1 MWINPPIELK
11 TLPREPGV
19 YRMLDAARKVLYI
32 GKARNLRK
40 RVSSYFHKIPDSPRT
55 RAMLQQVRDIETTIT
70 ASEAE
75 ALIVEHNLI
84 KQLKPRYNVLLKDAK
99 SYPYILLTDEAYPR
113 LRMYRGR
120 CDVPGEYFGPFP
132 HAGAVQQT
140 LQLMQKVF
148 RIRDCEE
155 STFRNRSR
163 PCMQYQ
169 IGRCTAPCCQRV
181 DDAAYHRQVRQAR
194 AFLQG
199 HDQEYLQQWQQEME
213 QAAAALNFE
222 HAARLRDRIRMMRS
236 ILAGQQKS
244 GLPDDADAIVILQ
257 RGESVHLCI
266 GSRRAGRDLGSHCL
280 RVDQAADAS
289 HLEILQ
295 SLFMERY
302 QRDTPPAEIMI
313 EHNCSEELSGL
324 LRLLCPQQ
332 KVSIQ
337 MPQRGKKHE
346 WLAQVRHSGEQY
358 LASRSQAQQQ
368 PAFEAL
374 AELLALP
381 EAPRRIAAVDNA
393 HLGGQQMVSAIVFA
407 GWQGPEKEYYRRYKL
422 EDGGDDYAG
431 MREVLTRFF
440 RNIREEKLPL
450 PDILFIDGGK
460 GQLEVAMAAAAECG
474 MDALKMVAVAK
485 GRQRKVGTEVLW
497 PSWREQTLRP
507 GRHSPAL
514 MLIARVRD
522 EAHRFAGEHMRK
534 RKKKQMLS
542 SSLEQIDGV
551 GPARRMALLRHFG
564 GIEGVRQASRE
575 QLMEVPGIS
584 AIFADRIFT
593 RLHNQ

>member
-1 MWINPPIELK
+1 MWIEAPIELK
-11 TLPREPGV
+11 SLPREPGV
-19 YRMLDAARKVLYI
+19 YRMLDAARKVLYV

-40 RVSSYFHKIPDSPRT
+40 RVSSYFHKTPGAPRT
-55 RAMLQQVRDIETTIT
+55 RAMLQQVRDIETTVTI
-70 ASEAE
+70 SEAE

-99 SYPYILLTDEAYPR
+99 TYPYILLTDEHYPR
-113 LRMYRGR
+113 LRLYRGKR
-120 CDVPGEYFGPFP
+120 DVPGEYFGPFP
-132 HAGAVQQT
+132 HAGAVHQT

-148 RIRDCEE
+148 HIRDCEE
-155 STFRNRSR
+155 GTFRNRSR

-169 IGRCTAPCCQRV
+169 IGRCSAPCCHLI
-181 DDAAYHRQVRQAR
+181 DDAAYRRQVQQAK

-199 HDQEYLQQWQQEME
+199 HDQDYLQQWQQEME
-213 QAAAALNFE
+213 QVAVELNFE
-222 HAARLRDRIRMMRS
+222 RAALLRDRIRMMRG

-244 GLPDDADAIVILQ
+244 GLPADADAIVVLH
-257 RGESVHLCI
+257 RGATVSACI
-266 GSRRAGRDLGSHCL
+266 GSRRAGRDLGTHSI
-280 RVDQAADAS
+280 RVDQAADADN
-289 HLEILQ
+289 LEILQ

-302 QRDTPPAEIMI
+302 QRDTPPAEILI
-313 EHNCSEELSGL
+313 EHACCADLNRL
-324 LRLLCPQQ
+324 LQLLCPQH
-332 KVSIQ
+332 KVSVQ
-337 MPQRGKKHE
+337 APQRGKKHE
-346 WLAQVRHSGEQY
+346 WLCQVRHSGEQY
-358 LASRSQAQQQ
+358 LASRSNEQQQ

-374 AELLALP
+374 AELLELP
-381 EAPRRIAAVDNA
+381 ETPQRIAAVDNA

-422 EDGGDDYAG
+422 NDGGDDYAG
-431 MREVLTRFF
+431 MREVLKRFF
-440 RNIREEKLPL
+440 RNIREDQLPM

-460 GQLEVAMAAAAECG
+460 GQLEAAMSSAAECG
-474 MDALKMVAVAK
+474 MTSLKMVAVAK
-485 GRQRKVGTEVLW
+485 GKQRKAGTEVLW

-542 SSLEQIDGV
+542 SSLEHIEGV

-564 GIEGVRQASRE
+564 GIEGVKQASRE

-584 AIFADRIFT
+584 AVFAERIFT
-593 RLHNQ
+593 RLHGQ